1 MRVLFVDDEPNI
13 LNGLRRILR
22 PLRNEWQ
29 MEFCETGKDA
39 LAALEEG
46 ACDVIVSDMKMPGMD
61 GAEFLTAVKERYP
74 ESIRIALSGETD
86 SHMIYRCVQNAHQ
99 YLAKPC
105 EIELLTGTVKRAFS
119 LRDLVQDESLQS
131 IIADMTT
138 LPSLPETYN
147 EIMQELQS
155 EDPSLDRI
163 GAIIETDVAMSA
175 KLLQIVN
182 SAFFG
187 LVRHVSSPAEA
198 AMFLGVDVIR
208 SLVLTTGV
216 FSQFEGDKVDTAAIA
231 GIWNHSMRVGAVA
244 KQIMMQASGDKLQAD
259 YAMMGG
265 LLSNV
270 GKLVIACNFPDKF
283 NEINA
288 RIGANG
294 QGELD
299 IETELVGHSHC
310 AIGAYLL
317 CLWGL
322 PNPVIECV
330 AYHHRPTD
338 CVDAGF
344 TPLSAVHI
352 ATAIVDAGDSDDLA
366 GLDQDYVERLN
377 LTDQVPGWVSHSRD
391 MSARESEGGDDD

>member
-22 PLRNEWQ
+22 PLRDEWQ

-39 LAALEEG
+39 LVSLENG

-61 GAEFLTAVKERYP
+61 GAEFLSEIKDRFP

-86 SHMIYRCVQNAHQ
+86 SHMIYRCVQHAHQ

-105 EIELLTGTVKRAFS
+105 DIDLLMGTVKRAFS
-119 LRDLVQDESLQS
+119 LRDLVQDDGLKSV
-131 IIADMTT
+131 IANMTT
-138 LPSLPETYN
+138 LPSLPDAYN
-147 EIMQELQS
+147 DIMQELQS
-155 EDPSLDRI
+155 DDPSLDRI
-163 GAIIETDVAMSA
+163 GKIIESDVAMSA

-187 LVRHVSSPAEA
+187 LVRHVSSPSEA
-198 AMFLGVDVIR
+198 AMYLGVDVIK

-216 FSQFEGDKVDTAAIA
+216 FSQFDDSKVDTAALS

-244 KQIMMQASGDKLQAD
+244 KQIMMQASGDKLLAD

-270 GKLVIACNFPDKF
+270 GKLVVAANFPDKF
-283 NEINA
+283 VEIEKQVKA
-288 RIGANG
+288 
-294 QGELD
+294 GERSEID
-299 IETELVGHSHC
+299 IEKDVVGHSHTE
-310 AIGAYLL
+310 IGAYLL
-317 CLWGL
+317 CIWGL

-330 AYHHRPTD
+330 AYHHTPAD
-338 CVDAGF
+338 CIDAGF
-344 TPLSAVHI
+344 MPMSAVHI
-352 ATAIVDAGDSDDLA
+352 ATAIVDAGDNDALP
-366 GLDQDYVERLN
+366 GLDVAYVERLN
-377 LTDQVPGWVSHSRD
+377 LTEKVPGWVRSVND
-391 MSARESEGGDDD
+391 MDAEVSNG